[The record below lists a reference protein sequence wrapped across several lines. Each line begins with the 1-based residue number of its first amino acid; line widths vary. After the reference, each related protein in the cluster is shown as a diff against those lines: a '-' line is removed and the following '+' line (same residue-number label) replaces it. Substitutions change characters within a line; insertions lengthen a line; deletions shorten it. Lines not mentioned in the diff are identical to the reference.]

1 MCKADTISLALY
13 NPKRESGRMTIGF
26 LHSFTNDF
34 CAGAELLLAW
44 SVQNPL
50 KVDNLAIA
58 GRQVRSIEISLMFTN
73 REEKILWKHSP
84 QKKTSVHKNS
94 AVPFPYLRYQLQR
107 NCTLNVVRRKIK
119 TFFLRWFVS
128 NSLCSI
134 PLILS
139 YVCRYSFQK
148 SSLAL
153 TVSKD
158 ALDLSVWHQPNDS
171 WQIGGSFIFDKPT
184 SKAVGSFC
192 YQLEMKDTL
201 IKGMID
207 SDWSVG
213 CTYNR
218 WGELFIS
225 LISVLVSMAFN

>member
-1 MCKADTISLALY
+1 MERTKSTEGGQFGNRWKASAVDWNFSDVY
-13 NPKRESGRMTIGF
+13 KQRGKK
-26 LHSFTNDF
+26 SFEN
-34 CAGAELLLAW
+34 
-44 SVQNPL
+44 
-50 KVDNLAIA
+50 IA
-58 GRQVRSIEISLMFTN
+58 
-73 REEKILWKHSP
+73 H
-84 QKKTSVHKNS
+84 KKNSVHKNS

-192 YQLEMKDTL
+192 YQLEMKDTV